1 MSLLLEN
8 DDDDDDGKAVAS
20 RKTHFIFF
28 FQWQYWTTRYYR
40 LRYWYE
46 SMKKTFGIPFLGL
59 VATVYCVQGLKSFSK
74 LALNYLLKDVLQLQP
89 TSSQAL
95 IATAGIPWGIKPL
108 YGIISDSFPLFG
120 YRRRSYLLVCA
131 VLSIV
136 AQVGLSTH
144 AGTSTAVAVTS
155 LLFVTNLATAVS
167 DVVIDARVVEM
178 SRLDPV
184 NGANDLQSLSWSM
197 MSMGGIVGSILA
209 GPATDH
215 FGPRMVFALAAIG
228 PIIILL
234 FTIYM
239 KEEPVVVAST
249 TKQKRSHKHKPCWN
263 TAREQSLLLFDSMKA
278 PLVWKSAV
286 WIFLSNAIAPGF
298 HQISFYYMT
307 DVLQF
312 TPEFLGGMGA
322 VGYLFLMLGTVLYHS
337 WFRATPFR
345 TMLYYAQIGL
355 AMVSLLDV
363 VLVTRWNLKLGIS
376 DHWFVLG
383 DEILTDVVSRLKSMP
398 IFVLCAKL
406 CPPGVEGSLFA
417 LLMSTS
423 NCSRSISSYWGALL
437 CYWMGIQ
444 KGHYENL
451 WLAVLVRSVLKLVPI
466 FLLSSFIPDVGPQQ
480 EIIDSQ
486 RKRNNNLQRSSM
498 DDILDDSQVDLETT
512 AKSLQQR

>member
-1 MSLLLEN
+1 MLEN
-8 DDDDDDGKAVAS
+8 DDEDDDGKAVAS
-20 RKTHFIFF
+20 RKTHCIF
-28 FQWQYWTTRYYR
+28 FQWHYWTTRYYR
-40 LRYWYE
+40 FRYWYE
-46 SMKKTFGIPFLGL
+46 SMKETFGTPFLGL

-74 LALNYLLKDVLQLQP
+74 LALNYLLKDVLKLQP

-120 YRRRSYLLVCA
+120 YRRRSYLFVCA

-136 AQVGLSTH
+136 AHVGLSTKS
-144 AGTSTAVAVTS
+144 GTSTAVTVTS
-155 LLFVTNLATAVS
+155 LLLVTNLSTAVS

-197 MSMGGIVGSILA
+197 MSMGGIIGSILA

-215 FGPRMVFALAAIG
+215 LGPRMVFALAAIG
-228 PIIILL
+228 PILILL

-239 KEEPVVVAST
+239 KEEPVVVSA
-249 TKQKRSHKHKPCWN
+249 TKQRRHKNRHCWN

-312 TPEFLGGMGA
+312 TPEFLGGIGA
-322 VGYLFLMLGTVLYHS
+322 VGYLFLMLGTVVYHS

-345 TMLYYAQIGL
+345 SMLYYAQIGL
-355 AMVSLLDV
+355 ALVSLLDI

-376 DHWFVLG
+376 DQWFVLG

-444 KGHYENL
+444 KGHYEHL

-466 FLLSSFIPDVGPQQ
+466 FLLSCFIPDVCPQE
-480 EIIDSQ
+480 EIVNQ
-486 RKRNNNLQRSSM
+486 RKRNNNPQRSSM
-498 DDILDDSQVDLETT
+498 DDSLDDPQVDLETT
-512 AKSLQQR
+512 VKSLQQK